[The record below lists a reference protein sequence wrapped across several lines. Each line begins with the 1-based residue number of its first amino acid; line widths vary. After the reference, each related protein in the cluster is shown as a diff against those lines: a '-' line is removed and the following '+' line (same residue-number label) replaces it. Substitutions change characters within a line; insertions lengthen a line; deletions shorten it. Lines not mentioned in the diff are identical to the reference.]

1 MPPMPQ
7 GDETAAAILAAAV
20 LQLRSQPVSEQEA
33 VHVYRRVIAELRT
46 EEPSFLPPSAS
57 A

>member
-1 MPPMPQ
+1 MRSMPQ

-20 LQLRSQPVSEQEA
+20 LQLHSQPVSEKEA
-33 VHVYRRVIAELRT
+33 VDVYRRVLVELRT
-46 EEPSFLPPSAS
+46 EEPSFLHPSAS

>member
-7 GDETAAAILAAAV
+7 GDETVAAILAAAV
-20 LQLRSQPVSEQEA
+20 LQLHSRPVSEKEA
-33 VHVYRRVIAELRT
+33 VHVYRRVLTELRI